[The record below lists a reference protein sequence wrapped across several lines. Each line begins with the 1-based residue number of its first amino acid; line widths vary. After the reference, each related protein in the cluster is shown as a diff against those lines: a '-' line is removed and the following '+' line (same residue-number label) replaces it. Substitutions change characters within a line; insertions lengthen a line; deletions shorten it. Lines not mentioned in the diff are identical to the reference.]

1 MPSFNLKIVTPYGVH
16 YEGEAEAITVR
27 TVTGDVS
34 IWPNHSNTVT
44 ALDVGRCS
52 VVINGEKRVG
62 VCNRGLLNVTK
73 NNVEVLAATFEWKE
87 DIDLERAQS
96 ELERRKK
103 ELADAKDEKSIARAK
118 IRVKRELIRTQVKT
132 ENDELSN

>member
-1 MPSFNLKIVTPYGVH
+1 MATFNLKIFSPYGVH
-16 YEGEAEAITVR
+16 FEGEAEAITLR

-34 IWPNHSNTVT
+34 IWPKHSNTVT

-73 NNVEVLAATFEWKE
+73 NNVQVLAATFEWKE
-87 DIDLERAQS
+87 DIDLARAQS
-96 ELERRKK
+96 ELERRK
-103 ELADAKDEKSIARAK
+103 EEVAKATDEKSIARAK

-132 ENDELSN
+132 EN

>member
-1 MPSFNLKIVTPYGVH
+1 MATFNLKIFSPYGVH
-16 YEGEAEAITVR
+16 FEGEAEAITLR

-34 IWPNHSNTVT
+34 IWPNHSTTVT

-103 ELADAKDEKSIARAK
+103 ELADAKDEKFIARAK

-132 ENDELSN
+132 EN

>member
-1 MPSFNLKIVTPYGVH
+1 MATFNLKIFSPYGVH
-16 YEGEAEAITVR
+16 FEGEAEAITLR

-87 DIDLERAQS
+87 DIDLDRAQR

-103 ELADAKDEKSIARAK
+103 ELADAKDEKFIARAK

-132 ENDELSN
+132 EN

>member
-1 MPSFNLKIVTPYGVH
+1 MATFNLKIFSPYGVH
-16 YEGEAEAITVR
+16 FEGAAEAITLR

-44 ALDVGRCS
+44 ALDVGRCT
-52 VVINGEKRVG
+52 VVIGGEKRVG

-73 NNVEVLAATFEWKE
+73 NDVQVLAATFEWKE
-87 DIDLERAQS
+87 DIDLERAQQQ
-96 ELERRKK
+96 LERRKK

-118 IRVKRELIRTQVKT
+118 ARVKRELMRVQVKT
-132 ENDELSN
+132 EN

>member
-1 MPSFNLKIVTPYGVH
+1 MATFNLKIFSPYGVH
-16 YEGEAEAITVR
+16 FEGEAEAITLR

-103 ELADAKDEKSIARAK
+103 ELADAKDEKSIASAK
-118 IRVKRELIRTQVKT
+118 IRVNRELIRTQVKT
-132 ENDELSN
+132 EN

>member
-1 MPSFNLKIVTPYGVH
+1 MATFNLKIFSPYGVH
-16 YEGEAEAITVR
+16 FEGEAEAITLR

-103 ELADAKDEKSIARAK
+103 ELAAAKDEKSVARAK

-132 ENDELSN
+132 EN

>member
-1 MPSFNLKIVTPYGVH
+1 MATFNLKIFSPYGVH
-16 YEGEAEAITVR
+16 FEGEAEATTLR

-103 ELADAKDEKSIARAK
+103 ELADAKDEKFIARAK

-132 ENDELSN
+132 EN

>member
-1 MPSFNLKIVTPYGVH
+1 MYHIFFSSQ
-16 YEGEAEAITVR
+16 E
-27 TVTGDVS
+27 
-34 IWPNHSNTVT
+34 
-44 ALDVGRCS
+44 
-52 VVINGEKRVG
+52 
-62 VCNRGLLNVTK
+62 K

-103 ELADAKDEKSIARAK
+103 ELADAKDEKFIARAK

-132 ENDELSN
+132 EN

>member
-1 MPSFNLKIVTPYGVH
+1 MATFNLKIFSPYGVH
-16 YEGEAEAITVR
+16 FEGEAEAITLR

-52 VVINGEKRVG
+52 VVVNGEKRVG

-87 DIDLERAQS
+87 DIDLDRAER

-103 ELADAKDEKSIARAK
+103 ELAEAKTAREIEHAK
-118 IRVKRELIRTQVKT
+118 LRVKRELVRTQVKT
-132 ENDELSN
+132 EN

>member
-1 MPSFNLKIVTPYGVH
+1 MATFNLKIFSPYGVH
-16 YEGEAEAITVR
+16 FEGEAEAITLR

-87 DIDLERAQS
+87 DIDLDRAQS

-118 IRVKRELIRTQVKT
+118 IRVKRELIRTQDKT
-132 ENDELSN
+132 EN

>member
-1 MPSFNLKIVTPYGVH
+1 MATFNLKIFSPYGVH
-16 YEGEAEAITVR
+16 FEGEAEAITLR

-73 NNVEVLAATFEWKE
+73 NNVQVLF
-87 DIDLERAQS
+87 R
-96 ELERRKK
+96 
-103 ELADAKDEKSIARAK
+103 
-118 IRVKRELIRTQVKT
+118 
-132 ENDELSN
+132 

>member
-1 MPSFNLKIVTPYGVH
+1 MATFNLKIFSPYGVH
-16 YEGEAEAITVR
+16 FEGEAEAITLR

-73 NNVEVLAATFEWKE
+73 NNVEVLEKQ
-87 DIDLERAQS
+87 IKS
-96 ELERRKK
+96 ECL
-103 ELADAKDEKSIARAK
+103 
-118 IRVKRELIRTQVKT
+118 LIMPT
-132 ENDELSN
+132 ENTFKKIINFIKKFFNY

>member
-1 MPSFNLKIVTPYGVH
+1 MATFNLKIFSPYGVH
-16 YEGEAEAITVR
+16 FEGEAEAITLR

-103 ELADAKDEKSIARAK
+103 ELADAKE
-118 IRVKRELIRTQVKT
+118 
-132 ENDELSN
+132 

>member
-1 MPSFNLKIVTPYGVH
+1 MATFNLKIFSPYGVH
-16 YEGEAEAITVR
+16 FEGEAEAITLR

-52 VVINGEKRVG
+52 VVINGVKRVG

-103 ELADAKDEKSIARAK
+103 ELADAKDEKFIARAK

-132 ENDELSN
+132 EN